1 MKKST
6 NKSSRKWLWP
16 TIISVSVVILGIATG
31 VICWAIGKAQEDK
44 ESGVSKDKVVMI
56 VTSRG
61 GMCSDGPCDH
71 KRYSLYEDGR
81 FEDHENLTKTEVTR
95 IKNIV
100 SKFCFYDFR
109 CNCLCNGDA
118 DCGSANGKNA
128 CCKIEIQLY

>member
-81 FEDHENLTKTEVTR
+81 FEDHENLTKTEVAR
-95 IKNIV
+95 IKSIV
-100 SKFCFYDFR
+100 SKHLILGLLIMKKSILRSPYENWICTNLHY
-109 CNCLCNGDA
+109 
-118 DCGSANGKNA
+118 
-128 CCKIEIQLY
+128 